1 MDEAQRQIDE
11 LQAKLQK
18 LEDLRQELGDEIT
31 DQKQTALQAQLDAL
45 KTGGR
50 LFIWRRTILAFPRTM
65 SYPSGNMSRGWSN
78 KPVNTRRLRD
88 REQRVGGHAP
98 RGGA

>member
-50 LFIWRRTILAFPRTM
+50 LFIWRRTTPAFLRTM
-65 SYPSGNMSRGWSN
+65 SCPSGNASRGWSSR
-78 KPVNTRRLRD
+78 PTD
-88 REQRVGGHAP
+88 MAS
-98 RGGA
+98 A